1 MKTVFGKLTEQ
12 TFIKPVVL
20 SSIPYMTRK
29 ISVILRAFN
38 TYIFLITEKN
48 SSVCDT
54 TVSTVNI
61 LGSIF
66 GEHCV
71 GPANLEY
78 KVDGIATS
86 MRPKLLDKLEKE

>member
-1 MKTVFGKLTEQ
+1 MKTISSLLKLREQ
-12 TFIKPVVL
+12 TFIKPVL
-20 SSIPYMTRK
+20 SSIPWMTRK
-29 ISVILRAFN
+29 VSAILRVFN
-38 TYIFLITEKN
+38 TYIFSHNWEKN

-61 LGSIF
+61 LWSIF

-78 KVDGIATS
+78 KQNNEYRT
-86 MRPKLLDKLEKE
+86 KWNEK